1 MLTLITLN
9 ALLALSP
16 RDTTNVTTLSISL
29 SLLLP
34 LLLINLNK
42 PLVLVVLVLALVTP
56 ARHPLARSLVVG
68 KLLAALLVL
77 AGGTGLLAELADT
90 LLAGEQLPF
99 RGGLGDGK
107 RLVAREVD
115 VRRWQGEKHTVRDGS
130 LNLAG
135 CQELVEEDLDAIT
148 GCGFQ
153 RVVQFLVR
161 GELQGVGVV
170 YEQVA
175 QVECVGSGL

>member
-9 ALLALSP
+9 ALLALSS
-16 RDTTNVTTLSISL
+16 RHTTNVTTLGISL

-42 PLVLVVLVLALVTP
+42 PLILVVLVLALVTP
-56 ARHPLARSLVVG
+56 ARHPLARSLVVD

-107 RLVAREVD
+107 GLVAREVD
-115 VRRWQGEKHTVRDGS
+115 VRRWQGEKYTVRDGS

-135 CQELVEEDLDAIT
+135 CQELVEEDLDAIP
-148 GCGFQ
+148 GRGFQ

-161 GELQGVGVV
+161 GELQRVGVV
-170 YEQVA
+170 DEQVA